1 MSFNSEQIIEDESLL
16 LGVDIDFPLSVNAA
30 NLSLKDTIIF
40 DDIDNNIERIQ
51 SINLHYNFINGFPL
65 GTEFNLILHD
75 SIFPGINI
83 DTLKFN
89 NFSNS
94 EINIIPPAIVDQ
106 IGEVISPVT
115 SSGILTL
122 TDEEISNLVYSNKMI
137 IDINLSSSNF
147 QDQDQVVKIYSFYEC
162 ILKLGME
169 TKLNIN

>member
-1 MSFNSEQIIEDESLL
+1 MTQFVE
-16 LGVDIDFPLSVNAA
+16 
-30 NLSLKDTIIF
+30 
-40 DDIDNNIERIQ
+40 
-51 SINLHYNFINGFPL
+51 
-65 GTEFNLILHD
+65 
-75 SIFPGINI
+75 
-83 DTLKFN
+83 
-89 NFSNS
+89 FSNS

-147 QDQDQVVKIYSFYEC
+147 QDQDQFVKIYSFYEC

>member
-1 MSFNSEQIIEDESLL
+1 M
-16 LGVDIDFPLSVNAA
+16 
-30 NLSLKDTIIF
+30 SLKDTIIF
-40 DDIDNNIERIQ
+40 DDINSNIEMIH

-94 EINIIPPAIVDQ
+94 EFNIIPPAIVNQ
-106 IGEVISPVT
+106 IGEVTSPVT

-122 TDEEISNLVYSNKMI
+122 NDDEISNLVYSNKII
-137 IDINLSSSNF
+137 IDVNLSSSNF
-147 QDQDQVVKIYSFYEC
+147 QDKDQVVKIYSFYEC
-162 ILKLGME
+162 ILKLGLE
-169 TKLNIN
+169 TKLNTN